1 MEKKYLPISEENFFA
16 VQLIFR
22 TKTEV
27 GEDPDYAPQI
37 GFMNEL
43 VDDFL
48 HPECWGNQYVL
59 TSSSSEIFFPS
70 QQDRALPLKIVSHD
84 INGVPSIEEIKP
96 GFYQH
101 DEDGYTRPIA
111 FKEENELEEE
121 YLQ

>member
-16 VQLIFR
+16 VQLILR

-27 GEDPDYAPQI
+27 GEDPDYSPQI
-37 GFMNEL
+37 DFMREL
-43 VDDFL
+43 VEDFL
-48 HPECWGNQYVL
+48 HPECWGNQFVL

-84 INGVPSIEEIKP
+84 IHGVPSIEEIKP

-101 DEDGYTRPIA
+101 DDDDGYTRPIEL
-111 FKEENELEEE
+111 KEENE
-121 YLQ
+121 